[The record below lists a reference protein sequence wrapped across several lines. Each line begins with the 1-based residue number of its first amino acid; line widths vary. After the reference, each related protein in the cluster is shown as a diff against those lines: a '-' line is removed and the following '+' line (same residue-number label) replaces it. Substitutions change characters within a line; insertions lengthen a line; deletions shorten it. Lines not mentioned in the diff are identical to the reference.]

1 MVGYGGGVK
10 AKYIRAPSR
19 TRVEL
24 EVELN
29 AARKKKEVLVDHVTR
44 VKIGNENL
52 RNRVESVEAE
62 MGKFKDWIPSFANI
76 KNGTPGS

>member
-29 AARKKKEVLVDHVTR
+29 AARKKKEVLVDHVTSQ
-44 VKIGNENL
+44 
-52 RNRVESVEAE
+52 NR
-62 MGKFKDWIPSFANI
+62 K
-76 KNGTPGS
+76 